1 MIYNIFHFMNKMQKI
16 MKVVYAG
23 ALKRPDVGH
32 ALRE

>member
-1 MIYNIFHFMNKMQKI
+1 MNKMQKI